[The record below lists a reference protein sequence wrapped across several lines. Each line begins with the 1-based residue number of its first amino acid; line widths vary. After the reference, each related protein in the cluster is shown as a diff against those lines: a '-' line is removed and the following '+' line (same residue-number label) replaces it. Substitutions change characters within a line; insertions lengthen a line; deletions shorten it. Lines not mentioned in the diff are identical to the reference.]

1 MIFSKKSLSSKLLI
15 SILLLLAIA
24 AFSACSSPST
34 ETEPN
39 TESGEMEAMEHE
51 EGDEHTEAEHQ
62 EEHKEEERI
71 PNEGASIVIISPD
84 SGSAFGTGEEVTVEV
99 EVQQFAL
106 GEDGNHWHIYVD
118 GTSWGMVVGGRTTET
133 LRGLDPGAH
142 QIEVYLTDGSHAELQ
157 DGDSIDITL
166 E

>member
-1 MIFSKKSLSSKLLI
+1 MIFSKKCLSSKLLI
-15 SILLLLAIA
+15 SILLILIIA
-24 AFSACSSPST
+24 AFYACSST

-51 EGDEHTEAEHQ
+51 EGDEHTE
-62 EEHKEEERI
+62 EEHEEEHMKEERI

-84 SGSAFGTGEEVTVEV
+84 SGSTFGTGEEVTVEV

-106 GEDGNHWHIYVD
+106 GEDGNHWHVYVD

-142 QIEVYLTDGSHAELQ
+142 QIEVYLTDGSHAELE
-157 DGDSIDITL
+157 DGDSIGITL